1 MFVRGSEVRW
11 LIWIKV
17 RDWVWLTLIVNG
29 EASYAARIDNRP
41 ILYYSCVCLLFSRL
55 GIWTDDLRQVAEIKP
70 SSTAL
75 KMFAGIP
82 IAGTDGT
89 ISVLSTLPQM
99 ADALANDWP
108 SDGPM
113 FLAAL
118 AALVGERVGFCSKRD
133 VHRAFIAAAIE
144 AKCLPDSYMK
154 N

>member
-1 MFVRGSEVRW
+1 MTISQPSMFS
-11 LIWIKV
+11 
-17 RDWVWLTLIVNG
+17 
-29 EASYAARIDNRP
+29 
-41 ILYYSCVCLLFSRL
+41 
-55 GIWTDDLRQVAEIKP
+55 
-70 SSTAL
+70 
-75 KMFAGIP
+75 GIP
-82 IAGTDGT
+82 IEARDGT

-118 AALVGERVGFCSKRD
+118 AALVGERAGCFSTRD

-144 AKCLPDSYMK
+144 AECLPDSYMK